1 MSQWHNQ
8 ISNTIL
14 EMRSS
19 LSRHLPGYI
28 AQNNTILEAEESR
41 CPAHPMQA
49 HAIPSY
55 VNPHC
60 RERGVNGAEI
70 PAQLSPLSLPP
81 SPGPWMPAS
90 SSLAG
95 AKTRGLADTAA

>member
-1 MSQWHNQ
+1 MW
-8 ISNTIL
+8 
-14 EMRSS
+14 SS
-19 LSRHLPGYI
+19 LSRRLPGYI
-28 AQNNTILEAEESR
+28 VQNNTVLEAEESR
-41 CPAHPMQA
+41 CPAHPTRA

-70 PAQLSPLSLPP
+70 AAQLSPLSLPP
-81 SPGPWMPAS
+81 SPVPWMPAS

-95 AKTRGLADTAA
+95 AEVRGLADTAA